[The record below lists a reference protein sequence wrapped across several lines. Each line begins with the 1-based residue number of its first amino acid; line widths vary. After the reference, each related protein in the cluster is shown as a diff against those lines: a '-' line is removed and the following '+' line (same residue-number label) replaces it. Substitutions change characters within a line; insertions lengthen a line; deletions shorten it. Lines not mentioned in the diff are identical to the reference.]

1 MKNLMVLVVV
11 LLFSVMA
18 WATACPTTYGN
29 TYSITIA
36 AQTTL
41 YSNQTNFPMYFAGNS
56 ALATYSLSS
65 GVDVV
70 FCSTG
75 GAILPYELVAGT
87 WNGSTGAGEWWIQVP
102 TVSYTTAQTIY
113 LVVGKASATNY
124 SAPASVWSSYL
135 GVWHGGTS
143 STLTLT
149 DSTGNSTATNH
160 GATAVA
166 GEINGGSNYLGSS
179 SQWLDTGATQTGLT
193 SFTLEAWVGPTATAQ
208 AFPISNRNSSATG
221 GIFLMDLNSLV
232 NACPGYSSGSSF
244 YYRCSSAALGGVG
257 VFAQV
262 AATHTAGN
270 SNQIALYINGGLDT
284 AGTTGSSGFVTDPGN
299 SSTTLQFGR
308 DGADST
314 PYYYTGKLDEVRLSN
329 VVRSADWIKAGYLN
343 QFGPTSFYSFA
354 SVCLPPTYSPVA
366 GIYSGAQTVTITDGC
381 STICYSTTTTPAAT
395 TPGTCSTGTTYSSPV
410 VISASVSLQA
420 IGTQSGYITSSV
432 TNGSY
437 VIGSSVAPT
446 SVSVIQPF

>member
-166 GEINGGSNYLGSS
+166 GEINGGSNYLFADGSARFITKAAYQAAS
-179 SQWLDTGATQTGLT
+179 PDAPLQSYGN
-193 SFTLEAWVGPTATAQ
+193 TLWCV
-208 AFPISNRNSSATG
+208 
-221 GIFLMDLNSLV
+221 D
-232 NACPGYSSGSSF
+232 
-244 YYRCSSAALGGVG
+244 
-257 VFAQV
+257 
-262 AATHTAGN
+262 
-270 SNQIALYINGGLDT
+270 
-284 AGTTGSSGFVTDPGN
+284 
-299 SSTTLQFGR
+299 
-308 DGADST
+308 
-314 PYYYTGKLDEVRLSN
+314 K
-329 VVRSADWIKAGYLN
+329 
-343 QFGPTSFYSFA
+343 
-354 SVCLPPTYSPVA
+354 
-366 GIYSGAQTVTITDGC
+366 
-381 STICYSTTTTPAAT
+381 
-395 TPGTCSTGTTYSSPV
+395 
-410 VISASVSLQA
+410 
-420 IGTQSGYITSSV
+420 
-432 TNGSY
+432 SY
-437 VIGSSVAPT
+437 VIP
-446 SVSVIQPF
+446 VIGNGGH